1 LHKEEVPGETFS
13 SYSPAMMIVSTNH
26 WARKHSLR
34 FFSRFSSFPACQI
47 LLPWLHIE
55 VGFFEIFSCEPRNY
69 YCYWTVNQT
78 GIDLCCCCS
87 AGMTD
92 RRCFDSLWDNA
103 LQFRY
108 IVSVLH
114 LRFSGCHSNKTL

>member
-55 VGFFEIFSCEPRNY
+55 VGFFRDIFL
-69 YCYWTVNQT
+69 WTSK
-78 GIDLCCCCS
+78 LLLLL
-87 AGMTD
+87 
-92 RRCFDSLWDNA
+92 DS
-103 LQFRY
+103 
-108 IVSVLH
+108 
-114 LRFSGCHSNKTL
+114 